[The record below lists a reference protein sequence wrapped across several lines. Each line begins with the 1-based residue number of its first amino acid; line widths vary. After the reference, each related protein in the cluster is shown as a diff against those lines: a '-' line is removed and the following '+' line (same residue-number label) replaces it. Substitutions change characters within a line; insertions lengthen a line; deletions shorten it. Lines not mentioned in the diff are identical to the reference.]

1 MAKLRNLAV
10 DATLTL
16 PGIPAK
22 RGRPCSGKAMTAAE
36 RQRKYR
42 KTHKAVN
49 AGEKITA
56 TITRFAKEFDLSEDQ
71 ITRELLRFA
80 LCNRNWSQ
88 TGFNVMRNGKEFI
101 ERGQA

>member
-1 MAKLRNLAV
+1 MAYNKAI
-10 DATLTL
+10 DATLML

-22 RGRPCSGKAMTAAE
+22 RGRPCTGKAMTAAE

-42 KTHKAVN
+42 KAHKNIN

-56 TITRFAKEFDLSEDQ
+56 TIKRFAKEFDLTEDQ
-71 ITRELLRFA
+71 VTRELLRFA

-88 TGFNVMRNGKEFI
+88 TGFNVTRNEKS
-101 ERGQA
+101 QTN